1 MKVEQPMRWKEKS
14 EDHEIFLSFPI
25 RKKKT
30 EKGPLAL
37 VMWKSLVTLTI
48 VLSLVGLKASLEQ
61 VQVKR
66 EKEQSERVNLT
77 ILMRCFT
84 VKRG

>member
-1 MKVEQPMRWKEKS
+1 M
-14 EDHEIFLSFPI
+14 
-25 RKKKT
+25 
-30 EKGPLAL
+30 
-37 VMWKSLVTLTI
+37 TLTI